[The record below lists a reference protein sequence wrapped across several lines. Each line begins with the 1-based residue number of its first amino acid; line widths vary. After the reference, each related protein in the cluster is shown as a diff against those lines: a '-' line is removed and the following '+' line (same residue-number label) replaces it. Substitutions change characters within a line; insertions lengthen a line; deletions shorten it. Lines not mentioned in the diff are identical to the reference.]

1 MQVDALRKA
10 VTEDDKKKYKEQG
23 RCFFCGNQGHIAR
36 TCPKKK
42 NLNPGNT
49 RTAKAEVEDAKSEI
63 ALTPEAVLQYLQSL
77 DNHQFD
83 ELRNKWEEEEGN
95 GEGSGFQQA

>member
-1 MQVDALRKA
+1 M
-10 VTEDDKKKYKEQG
+10 
-23 RCFFCGNQGHIAR
+23 
-36 TCPKKK
+36 
-42 NLNPGNT
+42 
-49 RTAKAEVEDAKSEI
+49 EVEDTKSEI